1 MKTKLLVLLF
11 VILSIVSFFFER
23 RACMGRLLGV
33 RMDMELEAIYCRVGV
48 GMAPV
53 TYIQKQR

>member
-1 MKTKLLVLLF
+1 
-11 VILSIVSFFFER
+11 
-23 RACMGRLLGV
+23 MGRLLGV